1 MAEEQQQTTA
11 PAQQEGTAAA
21 ASWYDSLNLTDEGKG
36 LIQAH
41 NFKTAEDLLKS
52 YKNLESYTGV
62 DKNELIR
69 IPKAKEGEEA
79 DYSAVYDAL
88 GRPKTAAEYG
98 LPETDFAKAAAE
110 KMFEMGLS
118 AKQAKGLS
126 DWVDAYTKDQGGA
139 AQEAREAELE
149 KQAQEQIAGLQKDWG
164 KDYDLNIEIAK
175 QAVADY
181 QKELGLDADVLDKLG
196 DQIGVD
202 RATKLFYA
210 LGKART
216 GDGSKNVVDYVSR
229 SGNETPEIAAYKLKE
244 MYADPETA
252 KKISAGDS
260 KMIAELNRLNKIVI
274 ESKLGVK

>member
-1 MAEEQQQTTA
+1 MAEETQSIQSQ
-11 PAQQEGTAAA
+11 GTAATGA
-21 ASWYDSLNLTDEGKG
+21 AETWYDSLNLTDEGKG

-52 YKNLESYTGV
+52 YKNLESFTGV

-69 IPKAKEGEEA
+69 IPKVKEGEEA

-98 LPETDFAKAAAE
+98 LPDTDFAKAASE
-110 KMFEMGLS
+110 QMYKMGLT

-126 DWVDAYTKDQGGA
+126 DWVDAYTKEQGA
-139 AQEAREAELE
+139 TSQQAREEELE

-164 KDYDLNIEIAK
+164 KDYDLNIEVAK

-196 DQIGVD
+196 DYIGVD

-210 LGKART
+210 LGKARA
-216 GDGSKNVVDYVSR
+216 GDGSKNVVNYASS
-229 SGNETPEIAAYKLKE
+229 SGNETAEIAAYKLKE

>member
-1 MAEEQQQTTA
+1 MADETQNIQPQGASTTDTTA
-11 PAQQEGTAAA
+11 T
-21 ASWYDSLNLTDEGKG
+21 WYDSLNLTDEGKG

-52 YKNLESYTGV
+52 YKNLESFTGV

-69 IPKAKEGEEA
+69 IPKAKEGEEV

-98 LPETDFAKAAAE
+98 LPDTDFAKAAAE
-110 KMFEMGLS
+110 QMYKMGLT

-126 DWVDAYTKDQGGA
+126 DWVETYSKEQGTA
-139 AQEAREAELE
+139 SQQAREEELE
-149 KQAQEQIAGLQKDWG
+149 KQAQTQIAGLQKDWG

-196 DQIGVD
+196 DYIGVD

-210 LGKART
+210 LGKARA
-216 GDGSKNVVDYVSR
+216 GDGSKNVVNYATG

-252 KKISAGDS
+252 KKVASGDS

-274 ESKLGVK
+274 EAKLGVK

>member
-1 MAEEQQQTTA
+1 MADETQITQPQGASTTDTTA
-11 PAQQEGTAAA
+11 T
-21 ASWYDSLNLTDEGKG
+21 WYDSLNLTDEGKG

-52 YKNLESYTGV
+52 YKNLESFTGV

-98 LPETDFAKAAAE
+98 LPDTDFAKAAAE
-110 KMFEMGLS
+110 QMYKMGLT

-126 DWVDAYTKDQGGA
+126 DWVETYSKEQGTA
-139 AQEAREAELE
+139 SQQAREEELE

-181 QKELGLDADVLDKLG
+181 QKELGLDAGVLDKLG
-196 DQIGVD
+196 DYIGVD

-210 LGKART
+210 LGKARA
-216 GDGSKNVVDYVSR
+216 GDGSKNVVNYATG

-252 KKISAGDS
+252 KKVASGDS

-274 ESKLGVK
+274 EAKLGVK

>member
-1 MAEEQQQTTA
+1 MADETQNIQPQGATTTA
-11 PAQQEGTAAA
+11 TTET
-21 ASWYDSLNLTDEGKG
+21 WYDSLNLTDEGKG

-52 YKNLESYTGV
+52 YKNLESFTGV

-69 IPKAKEGEEA
+69 IPKAKEGEEV

-98 LPETDFAKAAAE
+98 LPDTDFAKAAAE
-110 KMFEMGLS
+110 QMYKMGLT

-126 DWVDAYTKDQGGA
+126 DWVETYSKEQGTA
-139 AQEAREAELE
+139 SQQAREEELE
-149 KQAQEQIAGLQKDWG
+149 KQAQTQIAGLQKDWG

-196 DQIGVD
+196 DYIGVD

-210 LGKART
+210 LGKARA
-216 GDGSKNVVDYVSR
+216 GDGSKNVVNYATG
-229 SGNETPEIAAYKLKE
+229 SGNETAEIAAYKLKE
-244 MYADPETA
+244 MYANPETA

-274 ESKLGVK
+274 EAKLGVK

>member
-1 MAEEQQQTTA
+1 MADEAQNIQTHGGDNQGVT
-11 PAQQEGTAAA
+11 ET
-21 ASWYDSLNLTDEGKG
+21 WYDSLNLTDEGKG

-52 YKNLESYTGV
+52 YKNLESFTGV

-69 IPKAKEGEEA
+69 IPKVKEGEEA

-98 LPETDFAKAAAE
+98 LPDTDFAKAAAE
-110 KMFEMGLS
+110 QMHKMGLT

-126 DWVDAYTKDQGGA
+126 DWVDAYTKEQGTTS
-139 AQEAREAELE
+139 QQAREEELE

-164 KDYDLNIEIAK
+164 KDYDLNIEVAK

-196 DQIGVD
+196 DYIGVD

-210 LGKART
+210 LGKARA
-216 GDGSKNVVDYVSR
+216 GDGSKNVVNYASN
-229 SGNETPEIAAYKLKE
+229 SGNETAEIAAYKLKE

-252 KKISAGDS
+252 KKVMAGDS
-260 KMIAELNRLNKIVI
+260 KTVAELNRLNKIVI
-274 ESKLGVK
+274 EAKLGVK

>member
-1 MAEEQQQTTA
+1 MADEAQNIQTQGA
-11 PAQQEGTAAA
+11 AATAATET
-21 ASWYDSLNLTDEGKG
+21 WYDSLNLTDEGKG

-52 YKNLESYTGV
+52 YKNLESFTGV

-69 IPKAKEGEEA
+69 IPKVKEGEEA

-98 LPETDFAKAAAE
+98 LPDTDFAKAAAE
-110 KMFEMGLS
+110 QMHKMGLT

-126 DWVDAYTKDQGGA
+126 DWVDAYTKEQGTTS
-139 AQEAREAELE
+139 QQAREEELE

-164 KDYDLNIEIAK
+164 KDYDLNIEVAK

-196 DQIGVD
+196 DYIGVD

-210 LGKART
+210 LGKARA
-216 GDGSKNVVDYVSR
+216 GDGSKNVVNYATGA
-229 SGNETPEIAAYKLKE
+229 GNETAEIAAYKLKE

-252 KKISAGDS
+252 KKVVAGDG
-260 KMIAELNRLNKIVI
+260 KTVAELNRLNKIVI
-274 ESKLGVK
+274 EAKLGVK

>member
-1 MAEEQQQTTA
+1 MADEAQNIQPQGASTTA
-11 PAQQEGTAAA
+11 TTET
-21 ASWYDSLNLTDEGKG
+21 WYDSLNLTDEGKG

-41 NFKTAEDLLKS
+41 NFKSAEDLLKS
-52 YKNLESYTGV
+52 YKNLESFTGV

-69 IPKAKEGEEA
+69 IPKVKEGEEA

-98 LPETDFAKAAAE
+98 LPDTDFAKAAAE
-110 KMFEMGLS
+110 QMHKMGLT

-126 DWVDAYTKDQGGA
+126 DWVDAYTKEQGA
-139 AQEAREAELE
+139 TSQQAREEQLE

-164 KDYDLNIEIAK
+164 KDYDLNVEVAK

-196 DQIGVD
+196 DYIGVD

-210 LGKART
+210 LGKARA
-216 GDGSKNVVDYVSR
+216 GDGSKNVVNYATG
-229 SGNETPEIAAYKLKE
+229 SGNETAEIAAYKLKE

-252 KKISAGDS
+252 KKVTAGDS

-274 ESKLGVK
+274 EAKLGVK

>member
-1 MAEEQQQTTA
+1 MADEQQNIQTQGA
-11 PAQQEGTAAA
+11 DNQSAATT
-21 ASWYDSLNLTDEGKG
+21 WYDSLNLTDEGKG

-52 YKNLESYTGV
+52 YKNLESFTGV

-69 IPKAKEGEEA
+69 IPKVKEGEEA

-98 LPETDFAKAAAE
+98 LPDTDFAKAAAE
-110 KMFEMGLS
+110 QMHKMGLT

-126 DWVDAYTKDQGGA
+126 DWVDAYTKEQGTTS
-139 AQEAREAELE
+139 QQAREEELE
-149 KQAQEQIAGLQKDWG
+149 KQAKEQIAGLQKDWG
-164 KDYDLNIEIAK
+164 KDYDLNIEVAK

-196 DQIGVD
+196 DYIGVD

-210 LGKART
+210 LGKARA
-216 GDGSKNVVDYVSR
+216 GDGSKNVVNYASN
-229 SGNETPEIAAYKLKE
+229 SGNETAEIAAYKLKE

-252 KKISAGDS
+252 KKVSAGDA

>member
-1 MAEEQQQTTA
+1 MADEAQNIQPQGAPTTA
-11 PAQQEGTAAA
+11 TTET
-21 ASWYDSLNLTDEGKG
+21 WYDSLNLTDEGKG

-41 NFKTAEDLLKS
+41 NFKSAEDLLKS
-52 YKNLESYTGV
+52 YKNLESFTGV

-69 IPKAKEGEEA
+69 IPKVKEGEEA

-98 LPETDFAKAAAE
+98 LPDTDFAKAAGE
-110 KMFEMGLS
+110 QMYKMGLT

-126 DWVDAYTKDQGGA
+126 DWVDAYTKEQGTA
-139 AQEAREAELE
+139 TQQAREEQLE
-149 KQAQEQIAGLQKDWG
+149 KQAQTQIAGLQKDWG
-164 KDYDLNIEIAK
+164 KDYDLNVEIAK

-196 DQIGVD
+196 DYIGVD

-210 LGKART
+210 LGKARA
-216 GDGSKNVVDYVSR
+216 GDGSKNVVNYATG
-229 SGNETPEIAAYKLKE
+229 SGNETAEIAAYKLKE

-252 KKISAGDS
+252 KKVAAGDS

-274 ESKLGVK
+274 EAKLGVK

>member
-1 MAEEQQQTTA
+1 MADEAQNIQTQGGDNQGVT
-11 PAQQEGTAAA
+11 ET
-21 ASWYDSLNLTDEGKG
+21 WYDSLNLTDEGKG

-52 YKNLESYTGV
+52 YKNLESFTGV

-69 IPKAKEGEEA
+69 IPKVKEGEEA

-98 LPETDFAKAAAE
+98 LPDTDFAKAAAE
-110 KMFEMGLS
+110 QMHKMGLT

-126 DWVDAYTKDQGGA
+126 DWVDAYTKEQGTTS
-139 AQEAREAELE
+139 QQAREEELE

-164 KDYDLNIEIAK
+164 KDYDLNIEVAK

-196 DQIGVD
+196 DYIGVD

-210 LGKART
+210 LGKARA
-216 GDGSKNVVDYVSR
+216 GDGSKNVVNYATGA
-229 SGNETPEIAAYKLKE
+229 GNETAEIAAYKLKE

-274 ESKLGVK
+274 EAKLGVK

>member
-1 MAEEQQQTTA
+1 MADEQQNIQTQGGDNQSATA
-11 PAQQEGTAAA
+11 T
-21 ASWYDSLNLTDEGKG
+21 WYDSLNLTDEGKG

-52 YKNLESYTGV
+52 YKNLESFTGV

-69 IPKAKEGEEA
+69 IPKVKEGEEA

-98 LPETDFAKAAAE
+98 LPDTDFAKAAAE
-110 KMFEMGLS
+110 QMHKMGLT

-126 DWVDAYTKDQGGA
+126 DWVDAYTKEQGTTS
-139 AQEAREAELE
+139 QQAREEELE
-149 KQAQEQIAGLQKDWG
+149 KQAKEQIAGLQKDWG
-164 KDYDLNIEIAK
+164 KDYDLNIEVAK

-196 DQIGVD
+196 DYIGVD

-210 LGKART
+210 LGKARA
-216 GDGSKNVVDYVSR
+216 GDGSKNVVNYASN
-229 SGNETPEIAAYKLKE
+229 SGNETAEIAAYKLKE

-252 KKISAGDS
+252 KKVSAGDA

>member
-1 MAEEQQQTTA
+1 MADEAQNIQTQGGDNQGVT
-11 PAQQEGTAAA
+11 ET
-21 ASWYDSLNLTDEGKG
+21 WYDSLNLTDEGKG

-52 YKNLESYTGV
+52 YKNLESFTGV

-69 IPKAKEGEEA
+69 IPKVKEGEEA

-98 LPETDFAKAAAE
+98 LPDTDFAKAAAE
-110 KMFEMGLS
+110 QMHKMGLT

-126 DWVDAYTKDQGGA
+126 DWVDAYTKEQGTTS
-139 AQEAREAELE
+139 QQAREEELE

-164 KDYDLNIEIAK
+164 KDYDLNIEVAK

-196 DQIGVD
+196 DYIGVD

-210 LGKART
+210 LGKARA
-216 GDGSKNVVDYVSR
+216 GDGSKNVVNYATGA
-229 SGNETPEIAAYKLKE
+229 GNETAEIAAYKLKE

-252 KKISAGDS
+252 KKVVAGDS
-260 KMIAELNRLNKIVI
+260 KTVAELNRLNKIVI
-274 ESKLGVK
+274 EAKLGVK

>member
-1 MAEEQQQTTA
+1 MADEAQNIQAQGASATDTTA
-11 PAQQEGTAAA
+11 T
-21 ASWYDSLNLTDEGKG
+21 WYDSLNLTDEGKG

-41 NFKTAEDLLKS
+41 NFKSAEDLLKS
-52 YKNLESYTGV
+52 YKNLESFTGV

-69 IPKAKEGEEA
+69 IPKVKEGEEA

-98 LPETDFAKAAAE
+98 LPDTDFAKAAAE
-110 KMFEMGLS
+110 QMHKMGLT

-126 DWVDAYTKDQGGA
+126 DWVDAYTKEQGA
-139 AQEAREAELE
+139 TSQQAREEELE

-164 KDYDLNIEIAK
+164 KDYDLNVEVAK

-196 DQIGVD
+196 DYIGVD

-210 LGKART
+210 LGKARA
-216 GDGSKNVVDYVSR
+216 GDGSKNVVNYATG
-229 SGNETPEIAAYKLKE
+229 SGNETAEIASYKLKE

-252 KKISAGDS
+252 KKVAAGDS

-274 ESKLGVK
+274 EAKLGVK

>member
-1 MAEEQQQTTA
+1 MADEAQNIQTQGGDNQGVT
-11 PAQQEGTAAA
+11 ET
-21 ASWYDSLNLTDEGKG
+21 WYDSLNLTDEGKG

-41 NFKTAEDLLKS
+41 NFKSAEDLLKS
-52 YKNLESYTGV
+52 YKNLESFTGV

-69 IPKAKEGEEA
+69 IPKVKEGEEA

-98 LPETDFAKAAAE
+98 LPDTDFAKAAAE
-110 KMFEMGLS
+110 QMHKIGLT

-126 DWVDAYTKDQGGA
+126 DWVDAYTKEQGTTF
-139 AQEAREAELE
+139 QQAREEQLE

-164 KDYDLNIEIAK
+164 KDYDLNIEVAK

-196 DQIGVD
+196 DYIGVD

-210 LGKART
+210 LGKARA
-216 GDGSKNVVDYVSR
+216 GDGSKNVVNYATGA
-229 SGNETPEIAAYKLKE
+229 GNETAEIAAYKLKE

-252 KKISAGDS
+252 KKVVAGDG
-260 KMIAELNRLNKIVI
+260 KTVAELNRLNKIVI
-274 ESKLGVK
+274 EAKLGVK

>member
-1 MAEEQQQTTA
+1 MADEAQNIQTQGASTTDTTA
-11 PAQQEGTAAA
+11 T
-21 ASWYDSLNLTDEGKG
+21 WYDSLNLTDEGKG

-41 NFKTAEDLLKS
+41 NFKSAEDLLKS
-52 YKNLESYTGV
+52 YKNLESFTGV

-69 IPKAKEGEEA
+69 IPKVKEGEEA

-98 LPETDFAKAAAE
+98 LPDTDFAKAAAE
-110 KMFEMGLS
+110 QMYKMGLT

-126 DWVDAYTKDQGGA
+126 DWVDAYTKEQGA
-139 AQEAREAELE
+139 TSQQAREEQLE

-164 KDYDLNIEIAK
+164 KDYDLNVEIAK

-196 DQIGVD
+196 DYIGVD

-210 LGKART
+210 LGKARA
-216 GDGSKNVVDYVSR
+216 GDGSKNVVNYATG
-229 SGNETPEIAAYKLKE
+229 SGNETAEIAAYKLKE

-252 KKISAGDS
+252 KKVATGDS

-274 ESKLGVK
+274 EAKLGVK

>member
-1 MAEEQQQTTA
+1 MAEETQSIQSQGGDN
-11 PAQQEGTAAA
+11 QGAAET
-21 ASWYDSLNLTDEGKG
+21 WYDSLNLTDEGKG

-52 YKNLESYTGV
+52 YKNLESFTGV

-69 IPKAKEGEEA
+69 IPKVKEGEEA

-98 LPETDFAKAAAE
+98 LPDTDFAKAASE
-110 KMFEMGLS
+110 QMYKMGLT

-126 DWVDAYTKDQGGA
+126 DWVDAYTKEQGA
-139 AQEAREAELE
+139 TSQQAREEELE

-164 KDYDLNIEIAK
+164 KDYDLNIEVAK

-196 DQIGVD
+196 DYIGVD

-210 LGKART
+210 LGKARA
-216 GDGSKNVVDYVSR
+216 GDGSKNVVNYASS
-229 SGNETPEIAAYKLKE
+229 SGNETAEIAAYKLKE